1 MGQRISAAPTLP
13 ESPYMTMS
21 QVQEMITQAIA
32 NAANVTSGGSAG
44 TDGESG
50 NTSSGGSSGT
60 GGNTSSGGSSGSNSS
75 SGSGAYEDE
84 HGGQLGEDIIYDI
97 L

>member
-1 MGQRISAAPTLP
+1 MPRTSRPVVLLELAA
-13 ESPYMTMS
+13 SPGIR
-21 QVQEMITQAIA
+21 VRAVLEAL
-32 NAANVTSGGSAG
+32 G
-44 TDGESG
+44 G

-60 GGNTSSGGSSGSNSS
+60 SGNTSSGGS